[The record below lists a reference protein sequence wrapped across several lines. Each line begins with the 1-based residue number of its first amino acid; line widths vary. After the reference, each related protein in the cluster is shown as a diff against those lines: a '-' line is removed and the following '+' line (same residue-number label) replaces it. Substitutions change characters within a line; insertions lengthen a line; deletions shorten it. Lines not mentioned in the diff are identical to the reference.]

1 MILEKTLP
9 LIIIFFVGY
18 FLKKR
23 GVLKKED
30 SKTFGK
36 LLINL
41 IVPVIIIDS
50 FSSIRL
56 ESELFYLPVA
66 GFLAVSILT
75 ILGFLFAYIL
85 KLKDK
90 TRGAFIMTFP
100 TLEGGTIGYAF
111 MLSAFGEL
119 GLSRIVLFDIANALF
134 LFTVVYFLSCYF
146 GDGKANIKSAF
157 SKIVKAPLIW
167 AIFIG
172 LFLNIVGFQNVIVQ
186 NLFDII
192 GGSVLV
198 LIMLML
204 ALSFEPSL
212 SSIKFPFTE
221 ILLKTVAG
229 LFVGLLLSG
238 LFGFSGVERA
248 AVIIGASLPPSF
260 ITLIFSQENNLD
272 NKYVANLLSIS
283 IPFALIFLSLL
294 VGLL

>member
-9 LIIIFFVGY
+9 LIIIFLIGY

-50 FSSIRL
+50 FSSIQL
-56 ESELFYLPVA
+56 ESELLYLPVV
-66 GFLAVSILT
+66 GFLTVSILT

-90 TRGAFIMTFP
+90 RRGAFIVTFP

-111 MLSAFGEL
+111 MLSVFGEL
-119 GLSRIVLFDIANALF
+119 GLSRIVLFDSANALF
-134 LFTVVYFLSCYF
+134 LFTVVYFMSCYF
-146 GDGKANIKSAF
+146 GNGKANIKSAF
-157 SKIVKAPLIW
+157 SKIVKTPLIW

-172 LFLNIVGFQNVIVQ
+172 LFLNIVGFQNVIV
-186 NLFDII
+186 NNIFDSI
-192 GGSVLV
+192 GSSVLF

-204 ALSFEPSL
+204 ALDFEPRLFSTKL
-212 SSIKFPFTE
+212 PSIE
-221 ILLKTVAG
+221 ILLKTTAG
-229 LFVGLLLSG
+229 LFIGIILSHI
-238 LFGFSGVERA
+238 FGFDGVERA
-248 AVIIGASLPPSF
+248 AIIIGASLPPS
-260 ITLIFSQENNLD
+260 IMTLVFSQENNLD
-272 NKYVANLLSIS
+272 ENYVTNLLSIS
-283 IPFALIFLSLL
+283 LPFSLVFLALLMGFL
-294 VGLL
+294 